1 MSQRGIDL
9 RPRRARPINAALAF
23 ALAGLCATS
32 AASAQQPPAQPP
44 APSAAPPAAP
54 QPDPSAAA
62 AAASAAATRGIILPA
77 EKSPDLQTHWNLR
90 RDYLRDRDERR
101 ADDEE
106 QHVRQLKD
114 DLAIENLFN
123 LAAALVRESHEAL
136 AAGAP
141 QLALKR
147 CRLAVDLAPALP
159 EAHSCLS
166 RSILAEDPSAVKAA
180 AVELFASIRAQ
191 IGDPRSSRALLANAF
206 GVLFFGLVVAG
217 LAFVLLLLARYAQL
231 YVHDVHHL
239 FPSGA
244 RRWQTKMLAAVLVL
258 APLLLQA
265 GWVPLL
271 FTTLFACALYA
282 TTVEVAVSCFLLLL
296 LALSP
301 WAAEGLGRIAAFG
314 GPAVDVWL
322 LEHGEG
328 SSAEFARLQRRMEGT
343 PDLAVPFALAR
354 KAKRDGDLPSAEKLY
369 LRALESPG
377 ASTLGLAATHNNLGN
392 VYLLEGDAQKALAH
406 YQQATDLR
414 DGLAAPH
421 FNVSR
426 ALGGVETLEK
436 VQSEQARAL
445 ELDREGIDAFTGGQ
459 LQANKRSI
467 KFVMDVPLEDSLLDP
482 LLDQEARIAE
492 PVGDEIRAQL
502 AGPLP
507 ASVASTLP
515 LLAAV
520 IFVSLHLARNKLRPS
535 GRCERCGREVC
546 KRCDPDARPSESL
559 CAQCVNVFIRRT
571 GVDPAE
577 RLRKEFAVQAYH
589 RRRTAV
595 IRLLGV
601 LSGAGHVLMGYPI
614 RGILFLLT
622 TGMLMASVLL
632 WRGLTHDPVAVRS
645 GLSLFRVG
653 LTVAC
658 FVAVYAVCLRD
669 LVNRKRAEGG

>member
-1 MSQRGIDL
+1 MDL
-9 RPRRARPINAALAF
+9 RSRRAGIFHVALAL
-23 ALAGLCATS
+23 ALACLCTAS
-32 AASAQQPPAQPP
+32 PSSAQQPPA
-44 APSAAPPAAP
+44 APAAP
-54 QPDPSAAA
+54 APAATAPATAAPAPLDPNAA
-62 AAASAAATRGIILPA
+62 AAASTRGIILPG
-77 EKSPDLQTHWNLR
+77 EKSSDLQAHWNLR

-106 QHVRQLKD
+106 QHVRQMKD
-114 DLAIENLFN
+114 ELSIDNLFN
-123 LAAALVRESHEAL
+123 LSAALVRESHEAL
-136 AAGAP
+136 AAGSP

-147 CRLAVDLAPALP
+147 CRLAVEFAPALP
-159 EAHSCLS
+159 EAHTCLS
-166 RSILAEDPSAVKAA
+166 RSILAEDPSALKAA
-180 AVELFASIRAQ
+180 AGELFASLRAQ
-191 IGDPRSSRALLANAF
+191 LGDPRSSRALFANAL

-244 RRWQTKMLAAVLVL
+244 RRWQTRMLAAVLVL

-271 FTTLFACALYA
+271 FTTLFACALYV
-282 TTVEVAVSCFLLLL
+282 TTVEVAVSCVLLVL
-296 LALSP
+296 LAASP
-301 WAAEGLGRIAAFG
+301 WAAEALGRVAAFG

-328 SSAEFARLQRRMEGT
+328 STAELARLQRRLEGA
-343 PDLAVPFALAR
+343 PELAVPFALAR
-354 KAKRDGDLPSAEKLY
+354 KAKRDGDLPAAEKLY
-369 LRALESPG
+369 LRALETSG
-377 ASTLGLAATHNNLGN
+377 ASSLGLAATHNNLGN
-392 VYLLEGDAQKALAH
+392 VYLLQGDAQKALGH
-406 YQQATDLR
+406 YQQATELR
-414 DGLAAPH
+414 DSLAAPH
-421 FNVSR
+421 FNTSR
-426 ALGGVETLEK
+426 ALGLGGVETLEK
-436 VQSEQARAL
+436 VQAEQARAL
-445 ELDREGIDAFTGGQ
+445 ELDREAIDAFNAGQ
-459 LQANKRSI
+459 LQANKRSN
-467 KFVMDVPLEDSLLDP
+467 KFVMDVPLNDSLLDP
-482 LLDQEARIAE
+482 LLDQEARVAE

-507 ASVASTLP
+507 AGLASALPIVA
-515 LLAAV
+515 AALV
-520 IFVSLHLARNKLRPS
+520 LSLHLSRGKLRPS

-595 IRLLGV
+595 VRVLGV

-614 RGILFLLT
+614 RGILFLLA
-622 TGMLMASVLL
+622 TGMLLASVIL
-632 WRGLTHDPVAVRS
+632 WRGLTHDPVAVRA

-653 LTVAC
+653 VTVAC
-658 FVAVYAVCLRD
+658 FVAIYAVCLRD
-669 LVNRKRAEGG
+669 LVNRQRAEGG